1 MKTRWKVTTYYRSN
15 AGSIDVTYDLS
26 ELYDPHDIDERR
38 PHWDT
43 IERIKTL
50 KVDQVDGD
58 GLTIEEASKVT
69 LANRQ
74 INVNLDAET
83 PK

>member
-1 MKTRWKVTTYYRSN
+1 M
-15 AGSIDVTYDLS
+15 TYDLS

-74 INVNLDAET
+74 IIVNLDAET